1 MLQENKY
8 YITTPIYYV
17 NDKPHIG
24 HAYTTIVA
32 DVLARFWREKI
43 GKENVYFLTGTD
55 EHGAKIAESA
65 AKLDIDP
72 QTFTDQVSAQFQLA
86 WKNLDISYD
95 HFIRTTDEQHKKI
108 VQEIL
113 LKLKTAQTPKG
124 NEVIYQ
130 SEYQGLYCV
139 GCEKFIL
146 ESELVNGWCPDHK
159 KAPQKIAEKNWFFR
173 LSDYLPSI
181 INQIKN
187 NELFIFPESRKN
199 EVLGILEKQ
208 DLPDFSI
215 SRSRVSVPWG
225 IDLPWDK
232 DQKAY
237 VWVDALSNYITA
249 LDYPEGKNFQKFWPA
264 DCQLLALD
272 ILKFHAIYWPA
283 ILMALD
289 VPLPKVL
296 NIHGF
301 FTIDGQK
308 MSKTIGNVID
318 PNILVKTYGAESTK
332 YLILSQF
339 AFGAESDIRV
349 EDFPAKYNADLVNGL
364 GNLVS
369 RVTNMVE
376 QYLGGRVNLSKDIN
390 TEFLQ
395 SVHAKIEQLKFRD
408 ALLEIWKLI
417 QSANVLVDTS
427 KPWLLSKSENPADHK
442 TLVEVLTT
450 LSNDLYQIAWTLKVF
465 MPNSANSILSL
476 LSAEKIQKPVEPLF
490 KRLENK

>member
-1 MLQENKY
+1 MSEKNKY

-32 DVLARFWREKI
+32 DVLARHYRQKL
-43 GKENVYFLTGTD
+43 GQENVYFLTGTD

-65 AKLDIDP
+65 LKLNIDP
-72 QTFTDQVSAQFQLA
+72 QTFTDQVSEQFKLA

-95 HFIRTTDEQHKKI
+95 QFIRTTDAKHKKI

-113 LKLKTAQTPKG
+113 VKLKNTKTPL
-124 NEVIYQ
+124 NNDCLYQ
-130 SEYQGLYCV
+130 ADYEGLYCV

-146 ESELVNGWCPDHK
+146 ESELIDGLCPDHK
-159 KAPQKIAEKNWFFR
+159 VAPQKLAEKNWFFK
-173 LSDYLPSI
+173 LADYLPSI
-181 INQIKN
+181 TEKIKN
-187 NELFIFPESRKN
+187 DELVIFPVSRKK

-208 DLPDFSI
+208 SLPDFSI
-215 SRSRVSVPWG
+215 SRSKLSVPWG
-225 IDLPWDK
+225 IDLPWD
-232 DQKAY
+232 DSQKAY
-237 VWVDALSNYITA
+237 VWVDALSNYLTA
-249 LDYPEGKNFQKFWPA
+249 LDYPAGENFKKFWPA

-283 ILMALD
+283 LLLSLD
-289 VPLPKVL
+289 LPLPKAL

-308 MSKTIGNVID
+308 MSKTIGNVVN
-318 PNILVKTYGAESTK
+318 PNELVELYGAEATK

-349 EDFPAKYNADLVNGL
+349 EDFAAKYNADLVNGL

-376 QYLGGRVNLSKDIN
+376 QYLDGQVDFDHEHLLLVDEVK
-390 TEFLQ
+390 T
-395 SVHAKIEQLKFRD
+395 KIEALDFRG
-408 ALLEIWKLI
+408 ALLKIWQTIQNSNALI
-417 QSANVLVDTS
+417 DTT
-427 KPWLLSKSENPADHK
+427 KPWVKAKSEDAKDK
-442 TLVEVLTT
+442 EELKKD
-450 LSNDLYQIAWTLKVF
+450 LSLMTANLYNIALALASF
-465 MPNSANSILSL
+465 MPQASQSILDIL
-476 LSAEKIQKPVEPLF
+476 QAEKIKKPEVGLF
-490 KRLENK
+490 QRLEK